1 MQTNGHGADRRRFG
15 RRDSSISAVLI
26 VRGQRPQ
33 ACTVLNYSLT
43 GALVEV
49 RDGAAM
55 AQMIR
60 LVVEA
65 QGIDLVCQVRHR
77 SASIIGVTFVGGTIE
92 RFNEK
97 FKPQSLPEPPRTRT
111 SAAMPAEIPA
121 VGAQAEDGGEQVALP
136 TLGEGRFEDEPAA
149 TPSAAASH
157 EENPAAAIP
166 DPLAELAGVL
176 SDLPEFSAASF
187 RAELSRDGCSLVIY
201 QRMVRRGHWYQADS
215 GLVWIPATF
224 GIEDMRAATVDVA
237 ALRTMQL
244 VLQLIERRHRSATQ
258 RPATPSDGPSEAR
271 TG

>member
-15 RRDSSISAVLI
+15 RRDSSVPAVLV

-33 ACTVLNYSLT
+33 PCTILNYSLT

-49 RDGAAM
+49 RDGAVT

-97 FKPQSLPEPPRTRT
+97 FKPQSLAPEPPRAKPT
-111 SAAMPAEIPA
+111 AAAQALEP
-121 VGAQAEDGGEQVALP
+121 QAEDQGERFTLP
-136 TLGEGRFEDEPAA
+136 TLAEGTFESEAAVTPPVDPSLEEVAPPA
-149 TPSAAASH
+149 
-157 EENPAAAIP
+157 ELE
-166 DPLAELAGVL
+166 PLAQLEAVL
-176 SDLPEFSAASF
+176 GGLPEFSAASF

-201 QRMVRRGHWYQADS
+201 QRMVRRGHWYVADT

-224 GIEDMRAATVDVA
+224 GIEDMHAASVDVA

-244 VLQLIERRHRSATQ
+244 VLQLIERRHRGVGS
-258 RPATPSDGPSEAR
+258 RPASQSDDPAEAR